1 MQSGTRKK
9 RVGNDKIRRNGK
21 YMAVAL
27 PNNVNPE
34 LLPMIRQ
41 GLITP
46 EKLALLVELHEIV
59 DRFATTL
66 FTDEEAQAK
75 LKADFGVLPD
85 IITWGDYF
93 QTEVASRYFLESEE
107 SLRKIID
114 TIRFDLISSHLI
126 FSGKPEYFKNR
137 VRSEALVS
145 KGIDAAK
152 LKAEEEESLHLEILL
167 DYFENLGL
175 GFTPMSLQDKIWYE
189 GFNVSDV
196 AV

>member
-46 EKLALLVELHEIV
+46 EKLAMLVELHEIV

>member
-1 MQSGTRKK
+1 
-9 RVGNDKIRRNGK
+9 
-21 YMAVAL
+21 MAVAL

-46 EKLALLVELHEIV
+46 EKLAMLVELHEIV